1 MKVKEF
7 KARIKT
13 IEYKEFDARGNR
25 VKDDKVYMA
34 QCVICETHQGRQSYE
49 IRHNCSFYMPKEDY
63 DNQILEVGDI
73 VQIDEGVTFMPTLVN
88 FNVYD
93 EKKLK
98 EMPANKIRTDEK
110 GRPYCP
116 NKAFAYRLCAKLGKW
131 HIDRKAS
138 EMYYWQL
145 GRLKIYMSG
154 DENQTGEQEML
165 NEPSY
170 AFYID
175 ANEYEKVKDF
185 AGKDDVVM
193 NGYKYNSII
202 KKQPVKVTLTEKP
215 NIAKWVCSIE
225 KLDFEAPSA
234 SEF

>member
-13 IEYKEFDARGNR
+13 IEYKEFDATSNR
-25 VKDDKVYMA
+25 AKDDKVYMA
-34 QCVICETHQGRQSYE
+34 QCVICETHKGRQNYE

-73 VQIDEGVTFMPTLVN
+73 VQIDEGVTFMPTLVS

-175 ANEYEKVKDF
+175 AKEYEKVKDF

-225 KLDFEAPSA
+225 KLDFEAPSS

>member
-13 IEYKEFDARGNR
+13 IEYKEFDAKSNR
-25 VKDDKVYMA
+25 SEGDKVYAA
-34 QCVICETHQGRQSYE
+34 QCVICETHQGKQNYE
-49 IRHNCSFYMPKEDY
+49 IRHNCSFYMTKEDY
-63 DNQILEVGDI
+63 ENKTLEVGDI
-73 VQIDEGVTFMPTLVN
+73 VKIDEGVTFMPTLVS
-88 FNVYD
+88 FNIYD

-98 EMPANKIRTDEK
+98 EIPANKIRTDDK
-110 GRPYCP
+110 GRAYCP
-116 NKAFAYRLCAKLGKW
+116 NKAFAYRLCAKPGKW
-131 HIDRKAS
+131 HIDKKAS

-154 DENQTGEQEML
+154 DENQTAEEEML

-175 ANEYEKVKDF
+175 VDEYERVKDF
-185 AGKDDVVM
+185 DGKDDVVM
-193 NGYKYNSII
+193 NGHKFNAII

-215 NIAKWVCSIE
+215 NIGKWVCLIE
-225 KLDFEAPSA
+225 KLGFEAPSA